1 LLAVDG
7 WRVDVAE
14 SVLLKF
20 CRNTSKVST
29 VKLSNV
35 SENILQELRG
45 SQSAT
50 EILKSRGFSRVAFV
64 YLGVVSSF
72 EQLEKIF
79 KYWCRPLMVYVD
91 IGLFILSL

>member
-7 WRVDVAE
+7 WRVDVAK

-20 CRNTSKVST
+20 CHNTSKVST

-50 EILKSRGFSRVAFV
+50 EILKSRGFSHVAFV

-79 KYWCRPLMVYVD
+79 KYWYRPLMVYVD